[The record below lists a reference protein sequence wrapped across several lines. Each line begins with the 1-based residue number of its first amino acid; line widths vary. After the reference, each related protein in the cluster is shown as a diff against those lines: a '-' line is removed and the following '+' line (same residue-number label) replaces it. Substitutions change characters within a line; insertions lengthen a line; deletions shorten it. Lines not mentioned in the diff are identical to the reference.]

1 MPPKPKQ
8 AAGPSPLGARQGYL
22 GGLFRRASKASLK
35 VPIDDANSILSAP
48 SLPEIKDDSK
58 LIEELQAKLD
68 EATSTIASQTETV
81 KGLEER
87 VATLTASLDGA
98 NASAEEKQS
107 ALQSVEQA
115 RTRLEQELSGAQG
128 TLRQLQLERSEDR
141 LRIDMLTQE
150 LDESKSSLSDERVAR
165 LKVVEDL
172 ESLRA
177 EHHSLQSEY
186 SRARTTID
194 QTSSQL
200 HEAIARTAALTNEVM
215 MLQADADTQ
224 TARASDLEAEV
235 RAVAKERDSLLHQH
249 DEMLARVH
257 NLENDLSSA
266 TSATQRVAEDFRAT
280 EAETH
285 KANESVRALS
295 QELDAAR
302 VESAHQAVRLEEM
315 STELASV
322 NGSHALLKEEAQA
335 SVQEHL
341 RKLEAVEKLHEKRH
355 AELEAEAERITGEL
369 EAQEKE
375 YRMELGA
382 VKIAHREEVESL
394 MTIQSEMQLE
404 RDRDAA
410 TIEELQAKLGS
421 ALKHIDALDRR
432 TAEQSATLREAD
444 AELAKCQAAFASASH
459 ELDALRAQA
468 EQARQRAQDVE
479 NMKDEI
485 VESLSVEL
493 AHARDA
499 HAALKE
505 TFLATDQHAKE
516 LEGSVRR
523 QEKELEGLREAYRNE
538 VSAMETE
545 IAHLQSRRDA
555 EGTRAQELQ
564 VELEIAQEQLT
575 TMERQT
581 TDQHLALEI
590 KDKALVVT
598 ASDLK
603 SVKSQLEDVRARI
616 ASIERTKNAEI
627 ARLKKELAEAQET
640 RVALSKTFNATKEK
654 LARRH
659 AQEAEES
666 ARSRTEEIAKLKAA
680 HQAALEELERNHRG
694 TLQEHAAS
702 SAQQIET
709 RNAELETMR
718 GELANAQ
725 AALSTSHQ
733 QIQTLR
739 TQYGDLYQR
748 ASSIERTK
756 DEAIAQLQTSH
767 HEQLAA
773 ARQERCDMQ
782 RACDTRVRQ
791 LQERL
796 EKTDTVRRHQ
806 VGATGVLGG
815 LAGAVLAGV
824 VYYL

>member
-35 VPIDDANSILSAP
+35 VPIVNNLPDPAIDDANSILSAP

-58 LIEELQAKLD
+58 LIEELQAK
-68 EATSTIASQTETV
+68 TETV

-150 LDESKSSLSDERVAR
+150 VIHHTLSYAVRERLTDPLSQLDESKSSLSDERVAR

-186 SRARTTID
+186 SRARATID

-322 NGSHALLKEEAQA
+322 SGSHALLKEEAQA

-369 EAQEKE
+369 EASHGLLLAQEKE

-718 GELANAQ
+718 VRRLVSTRVFDRENQRRGHR
-725 AALSTSHQ
+725 AAPDFPP
-733 QIQTLR
+733 R
-739 TQYGDLYQR
+739 
-748 ASSIERTK
+748 
-756 DEAIAQLQTSH
+756 
-767 HEQLAA
+767 A
-773 ARQERCDMQ
+773 ARGGK
-782 RACDTRVRQ
+782 TREV
-791 LQERL
+791 
-796 EKTDTVRRHQ
+796 
-806 VGATGVLGG
+806 
-815 LAGAVLAGV
+815 
-824 VYYL
+824 